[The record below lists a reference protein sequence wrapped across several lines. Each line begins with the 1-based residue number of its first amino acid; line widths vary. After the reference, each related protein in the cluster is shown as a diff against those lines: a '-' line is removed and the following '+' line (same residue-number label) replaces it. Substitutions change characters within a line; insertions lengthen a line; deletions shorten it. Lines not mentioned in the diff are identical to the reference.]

1 MHDTPPEIDRLRHIA
16 RNVVVV
22 RDGPVDGY
30 VPLAV
35 AERAVLDAI
44 DRTVEEASA
53 KLWHVSRREAFREAV
68 EALRE
73 EYDID
78 SPLDWDDAA
87 RFIESRFL
95 SHPDNPASDLMRPSG
110 WQLHE
115 VFDDDGL
122 DVVAVHVVPTWET
135 HRIEPSCW
143 CEPREDDGVFIHR
156 DELERSGPDDPEGNA

>member
-1 MHDTPPEIDRLRHIA
+1 MSSPAQPPPEIDRLRHIA

-53 KLWHVSRREAFREAV
+53 KLWHVSRSEAFREAV

-95 SHPDNPASDLMRPSG
+95 SHPDNP
-110 WQLHE
+110 
-115 VFDDDGL
+115 
-122 DVVAVHVVPTWET
+122 
-135 HRIEPSCW
+135 
-143 CEPREDDGVFIHR
+143 ED
-156 DELERSGPDDPEGNA
+156 NA